1 MSDWL
6 VVGGVTLTP
15 WIAGLCAALLGWAG
29 ASGDRAARLAATVVG
44 VGFVATI
51 VIAIA
56 SVAAPHRSEQ
66 VVFGSTS
73 VHLDALALILSVL
86 VLGLSALIQV
96 FAIRY
101 LRGDLRQVWFVVAAN
116 LLTGFT
122 VLMVC
127 AGSVALFTVAWIGA
141 GAALVVLLATYRP
154 LAQARDGIRRTGS
167 RFMIADTVFL
177 VPVAILL
184 VTAKGDIPLDQ
195 LGAVAESLPLPLQL
209 TCAALLVV
217 SALARSSQIPFQG
230 WLPFTLAAPT
240 PVSALM
246 HAGVVNA
253 GAILLI
259 RFAPAIAPH
268 QAVMIGVFV
277 AGAVTLV
284 YASAVRLVR
293 PDVKGRLVFSTMAQ
307 MGFMIMACGLGV
319 FAAAIFHLVAHSLFK
334 STLFL
339 GAGMGVRQHAVDRD
353 LPPRENYSPFTLA
366 AAVTLSVLVPLAA
379 LSAAEWVFSP
389 DVSTASTALLVFVAV
404 TASVALGTALST
416 NFSARTFLTGTATIA
431 LLAFGYVALLQMF
444 TAALEPATTINA
456 GPAWLLAL
464 PAVGLI
470 AVQLLS
476 RNPRQLAHLRDL
488 VYARTVTTAL
498 PRPPAI
504 PRPPVV
510 PRPSV
515 TTGVL
520 S

>member
-1 MSDWL
+1 MSGWL

-15 WIAGLCAALLGWAG
+15 WIAGLCASMAG
-29 ASGDRAARLAATVVG
+29 GVKASGDRAARLAATVVG
-44 VGFVATI
+44 IGFVLTVA
-51 VIAIA
+51 VAIA
-56 SVAAPHRSEQ
+56 SAAVPHQSSQ
-66 VVFGSTS
+66 VGLGSTS
-73 VHLDALALILSVL
+73 VRLDALALILSML
-86 VLGLSALIQV
+86 VLGLSTLIQV

-101 LRGDLRQVWFVVAAN
+101 LRGDPRQVWFVVSAN

-127 AGSVALFTVAWIGA
+127 AASVALFVVAWIGA
-141 GAALVVLLATYRP
+141 GAALLVLLATYRP
-154 LAQARDGIRRTGS
+154 LTQARDGIRRTGI
-167 RFMIADTVFL
+167 RFVIADTAFL
-177 VPVAILL
+177 LPVLILL
-184 VTAKGDIPLDQ
+184 AAAEGDLPWDR
-195 LGAVAESLPLPLQL
+195 LGAVVDSLPLALQL
-209 TCAALLVV
+209 ACAALLVV

-253 GAILLI
+253 GAILLL

-268 QAVMIGVFV
+268 QAIMIGVFV
-277 AGAVTLV
+277 AGAATLV

-353 LPPRENYSPFTLA
+353 LPARQTHPPFALGAIASLAIVLPIASLA
-366 AAVTLSVLVPLAA
+366 AAK
-379 LSAAEWVFSP
+379 WVFSP
-389 DVSTASTALLVFVAV
+389 AVSPAGIGLLVFVAL
-404 TASVALGTALST
+404 TAGVAYATALST
-416 NFSARTFLTGTATIA
+416 NFSLRTLLTGAASIVV
-431 LLAFGYVALLQMF
+431 LAFGYVALLQVF
-444 TAALEPATTINA
+444 TAELEPVSTINA
-456 GPAWLLAL
+456 APTWLLVL

-470 AVQLLS
+470 LVQLLS
-476 RNPRQLAHLRDL
+476 GNRHHVAPLRDV
-488 VYARTVTTAL
+488 VYARTVTTA
-498 PRPPAI
+498 
-504 PRPPVV
+504 V
-510 PRPSV
+510 PRSPFSPRTLV
-515 TTGVL
+515 TPGVL

>member
-15 WIAGLCAALLGWAG
+15 WIAGLGAVLLGLAG
-29 ASGDRAARLAATVVG
+29 VGGDRAARVAAIVVG
-44 VGFVATI
+44 VGFVAT
-51 VIAIA
+51 VAVAIA
-56 SVAAPHRSEQ
+56 SVATPHQNEQ

-73 VHLDALALILSVL
+73 VRLDALALILSML

-127 AGSVALFTVAWIGA
+127 AASVALFAVAWIGA

-167 RFMIADTVFL
+167 RFMIADTAFL
-177 VPVAILL
+177 VSVGILL
-184 VTAKGDIPLDQ
+184 VTARGDIPLDQ
-195 LGAVAESLPLPLQL
+195 LGAVAESLPLTLQL

-217 SALARSSQIPFQG
+217 SALARSSQIPFHG

-240 PVSALM
+240 PASALM

-334 STLFL
+334 STFFL

-353 LPPRENYSPFTLA
+353 LPPRKTYSPIALA
-366 AAVTLSVLVPLAA
+366 VAVTLSVLFPLAA
-379 LSAAEWVFSP
+379 LAAAEWALSP
-389 DVSTASTALLVFVAV
+389 TVSTASTALLAFVAV

-416 NFSARTFLTGTATIA
+416 NFSARTLLTGAASIVV
-431 LLAFGYVALLQMF
+431 LMFGYVALLQVF
-444 TAALEPATTINA
+444 TAALEPTTIIA
-456 GPAWLLAL
+456 AAPSWLLAL
-464 PAVGLI
+464 PTVGLI

-476 RNPRQLAHLRDL
+476 RNPNRLAYLRDR
-488 VYARTVTTAL
+488 VYTRAVTTAL
-498 PRPPAI
+498 PRPPAL
-504 PRPPVV
+504 PRT
-510 PRPSV
+510 SA